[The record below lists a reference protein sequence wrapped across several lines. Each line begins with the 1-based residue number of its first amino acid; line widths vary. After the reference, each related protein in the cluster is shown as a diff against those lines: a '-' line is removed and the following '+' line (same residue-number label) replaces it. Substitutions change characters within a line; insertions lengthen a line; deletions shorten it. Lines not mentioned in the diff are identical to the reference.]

1 MKRMQI
7 DQTDGIDRQEIS
19 PVNPIESAMFLS
31 VKDITHYYDKRCAL
45 DQFSVSVPSG
55 KVTALLGPNGAGK
68 STVFKLLAGL
78 IKRQSGSYH
87 LGRTPV
93 TNEMSHLFQ
102 KIGFVFQEQTLDMG
116 RTGLDNL
123 KYSAGLHGLWGTAA
137 HDAIKRVTA
146 LFNCDDMLKRP
157 IRTMSGGERRR
168 IEIARALIHRPN
180 WLLLDEPSVGLDISS
195 RRQLSDELH
204 RLVHEQGL
212 GILWCTHVTDE
223 LRPEDEL
230 VILNRGV
237 ICLTG
242 QCGSAEALLKTYHEA
257 VLHS

>member
-1 MKRMQI
+1 MH
-7 DQTDGIDRQEIS
+7 
-19 PVNPIESAMFLS
+19 LS
-31 VKDITHYYDKRCAL
+31 VNDITHHYGKRCAL
-45 DQFSVSVPSG
+45 DQFSISIPSG

-87 LGRTPV
+87 LDHTPV
-93 TNEMSHLFQ
+93 TEEMSQLFQ
-102 KIGFVFQEQTLDMG
+102 KIGFVFQEQTLDIS

-123 KYSAGLHGLWGTAA
+123 RYSAGLHGLWGSSAS
-137 HDAIKRVTA
+137 DAIKRVTT
-146 LFNCDDMLKRP
+146 LFNCEDTLKRP

-168 IEIARALIHRPN
+168 IEIARALIHQPA

-204 RLVHEQGL
+204 RLVQEQDL

-223 LRPEDEL
+223 LRSEDDL
-230 VILNRGV
+230 VILNQGT
-237 ICLTG
+237 ICFAG
-242 QCGSAEALLKTYHEA
+242 HCGSSEALLQTYHE
-257 VLHS
+257 VVPHL

>member
-1 MKRMQI
+1 M
-7 DQTDGIDRQEIS
+7 
-19 PVNPIESAMFLS
+19 PLS
-31 VKDITHYYDKRCAL
+31 VNDITHHYGRRCAL
-45 DQFSVSVPSG
+45 DQFSISIPSG

-87 LGRTPV
+87 LDHTPV
-93 TNEMSHLFQ
+93 TEEMSHLFQ

-123 KYSAGLHGLWGTAA
+123 RYSAGLHGLWGQAA
-137 HDAIKRVTA
+137 GDAIQRVTA
-146 LFNCDDMLKRP
+146 LFSCADTLNRP

-168 IEIARALIHRPN
+168 IEIARALIHQPD
-180 WLLLDEPSVGLDISS
+180 WLLLDEPSVGLDINS

-204 RLVHEQGL
+204 RLVQEQDL

-223 LRPEDEL
+223 LRPDDDL
-230 VILNRGV
+230 VILNQGKIRF
-237 ICLTG
+237 TG
-242 QCGSAEALLKTYHEA
+242 LCGSPETLLQTYHE
-257 VLHS
+257 VVPH